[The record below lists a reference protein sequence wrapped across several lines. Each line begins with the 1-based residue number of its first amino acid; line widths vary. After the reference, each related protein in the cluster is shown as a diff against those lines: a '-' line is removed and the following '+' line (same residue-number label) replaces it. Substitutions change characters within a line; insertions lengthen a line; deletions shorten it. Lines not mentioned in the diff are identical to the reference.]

1 MFKSKTPQFFDQKKR
16 KIEGSVATIEKIE
29 LGGHEQTIMIRG
41 RDCNHPLLLFLHGG
55 PGFAQ
60 IGFARHYQQELEKH
74 FLVVNWDMRGTGKSF
89 SSHLLKADMTIDQ
102 HLEDIYQLIHYLL
115 EKFSQKR
122 IFLAGH
128 SWGSILGMLFA
139 KKHPELLH
147 AYIGIG
153 QLSNVEKGELIS
165 YQHVLIHARQLEKRR
180 AVSALQKL
188 GYPPYQRTRDL
199 FAHHKWVSRFGGDV
213 RKGSIFRFL
222 LRGVFSSE
230 YTLLDWWRYYKGLR
244 LHMRSFGREI
254 MRANLFEEVEELSV
268 PVYFC
273 VGKYD
278 YLSPHEL
285 QQRFFEHLSAPNKD
299 LIWFEN
305 SAHCPHLEEPPS
317 FLITMLRI
325 KEELLIYKQKDLLKL
340 KSPLGVAQSG

>member
-1 MFKSKTPQFFDQKKR
+1 MFKSRTPQFFDLKKR
-16 KIEGSVATIEKIE
+16 KIEGSVATIEKII
-29 LGGHEQTIMIRG
+29 LGGQEQTIMVRG
-41 RDCNHPLLLFLHGG
+41 RDQSHPLLLFLHGG

-89 SSHLLKADMTIDQ
+89 SPRLLKADMTIQQ
-102 HLEDIYQLIHYLL
+102 HIDDIYELIQYLL
-115 EKFSQKR
+115 TRFNQKR
-122 IFLAGH
+122 VFLAGH
-128 SWGSILGMLFA
+128 SWGSILGILFA
-139 KKHPELLH
+139 QIHPELLH

-180 AVSALQKL
+180 AISALQRL
-188 GYPPYQRTRDL
+188 GYPPYKRTRDL
-199 FAHHKWVSRFGGDV
+199 YAHHKWVSRFGGDV

-222 LRGVFSSE
+222 LRGFFSTE
-230 YTLLDWWRYYKGLR
+230 YTLLDWWRYYKGMR
-244 LHMRSFGREI
+244 LHMRSIGREI
-254 MRANLFEEVEELSV
+254 MRINLFDDVQTV
-268 PVYFC
+268 AIPVYLC

-285 QQRFFEHLSAPNKD
+285 QQRFFDHLSAPAKD

-305 SAHCPHLEEPPS
+305 SAHCPHLEEPSS

-325 KEELLIYKQKDLLKL
+325 KEELLIHKQKDLLRL
-340 KSPLGVAQSG
+340 KSPLGIAQSG